1 MTYKNY
7 SLDSTKGVEA
17 ELRLIIEGD
26 NAIVKQSVLDMIAKY
41 VADNYL
47 QVLTTDIKYRK
58 NAPLANLS
66 LPN

>member
-1 MTYKNY
+1 MTYKNF

-47 QVLTTDIKYRK
+47 QVLTTDI
-58 NAPLANLS
+58 
-66 LPN
+66 

>member
-1 MTYKNY
+1 MLLAQENNVTYKNY

-47 QVLTTDIKYRK
+47 QVLTTDI
-58 NAPLANLS
+58 
-66 LPN
+66 